1 MAVPASFS
9 SGTDKI
15 SFGID
20 WSGIN
25 LLLVLTLRTTHLLL
39 KWASPRYGAGTLLKA
54 CREVGVMWY
63 FSPLLS
69 ADSEDGISQGNEVI
83 SAGRVSA

>member
-1 MAVPASFS
+1 MAVPANSF
-9 SGTDKI
+9 SGTDTI
-15 SFGID
+15 SLGIYL
-20 WSGIN
+20 SGIN

-39 KWASPRYGAGTLLKA
+39 KWTSLRYRSGTLLKA
-54 CREVGVMWY
+54 CCEVGVMWY

-83 SAGRVSA
+83 STGHVSA